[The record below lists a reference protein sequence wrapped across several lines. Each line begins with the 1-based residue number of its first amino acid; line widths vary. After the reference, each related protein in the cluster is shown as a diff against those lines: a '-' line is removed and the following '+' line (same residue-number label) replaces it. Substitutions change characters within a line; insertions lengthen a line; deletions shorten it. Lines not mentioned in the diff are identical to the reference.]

1 MTRRSCLVAVLT
13 AILVALFPHTS
24 AATSGSSGND
34 GWGGRTEV
42 DSVVVKN
49 SEDASHQGAPTSGAG
64 VADRWQRHAVCLE
77 WYTEEVG
84 GVRFAGSWEGE
95 IPSCVTQMEPPD
107 NCPDGQVALMPWWR
121 SQALAGGTFG
131 PWVQVGGYQCA
142 SDLIYAQVA
151 VEWAQMPITPTDYR
165 LEPATGWAIAELG
178 VNPIADGTPQ
188 TMDTTILGTPVIIR
202 AVPVSY
208 TWSGDDG
215 TNVTL
220 MSPGKPYADGG
231 TPFSLPKHQHRATL
245 TLTTTWRGEYSING
259 GASWSDAPGTAT
271 TTSASTTLHVY
282 HPHTH
287 LVDCDLNGNCLSG
300 KQAPKNPS
308 TLLDPDGDGIDNFLI
323 PDAHINDYLNAREQ
337 DKTWS
342 NPERKTITAST
353 S

>member
-1 MTRRSCLVAVLT
+1 MIGFVMLASMAT
-13 AILVALFPHTS
+13 AFAGSADSLSTS
-24 AATSGSSGND
+24 NSPCATESSAWSGSTCKSQVIVQG
-34 GWGGRTEV
+34 T
-42 DSVVVKN
+42 S
-49 SEDASHQGAPTSGAG
+49 DAAMQGAPVSGGG
-64 VADRWQRHAVCLE
+64 VADRWQRHAVCVE

-121 SQALAGGTFG
+121 SQALADGTFG

-202 AVPVSY
+202 AVPVSF

-282 HPHTH
+282 NPHTH

-300 KQAPKNPS
+300 KQAPKNPR

-323 PDAHINDYLNAREQ
+323 PDHLIDDYLSAR
-337 DKTWS
+337 DGGDTWS
-342 NPERKTITAST
+342 NPQRKTIT
-353 S
+353 

>member
-1 MTRRSCLVAVLT
+1 MYRGLKVLGAALAIVVAVM
-13 AILVALFPHTS
+13 S
-24 AATSGSSGND
+24 AADQGD
-34 GWGGRTEV
+34 GRFGGKTADASVEV
-42 DSVVVKN
+42 WS
-49 SEDASHQGAPTSGAG
+49 SEDASYLGAPVSGG
-64 VADRWQRHAVCLE
+64 GLQDRWQRHAVCLE

-95 IPSCVTQMEPPD
+95 IPSCVTEMVPPE
-107 NCPDGQVALMPWWR
+107 CPDGQVALMPWWR
-121 SQALAGGTFG
+121 SVAFADGTFG

-142 SDLIYAQVA
+142 SDVIYAQVA
-151 VEWAQMPITPTDYR
+151 REWAQMPITASGYR

-188 TMDTTILGTPVIIR
+188 TMDTTILGVPVVIR
-202 AVPVSY
+202 AVPTTF
-208 TWSGDDG
+208 TWTGDDG
-215 TNVTL
+215 TNVT
-220 MSPGKPYADGG
+220 MTTPGKPYDDGG
-231 TPFSLPKHQHRATL
+231 VPFSLPKHQHRATL

-271 TTSASTTLHVY
+271 TTSASTTVHVY
-282 HPHTH
+282 NPHTH

-337 DKTWS
+337 DKTWFNS
-342 NPERKTITAST
+342 ERKTITAST

>member
-1 MTRRSCLVAVLT
+1 MSDLSLLAGVFLAFAVLPLGVVDGGT
-13 AILVALFPHTS
+13 RGEGDDAMVYVSSNEAS
-24 AATSGSSGND
+24 A
-34 GWGGRTEV
+34 
-42 DSVVVKN
+42 
-49 SEDASHQGAPTSGAG
+49 QGAPVSGGG
-64 VADRWQRHAVCLE
+64 VGDRWQRHAVCLE
-77 WYTEEVG
+77 WYTEAWDGPTYVKS
-84 GVRFAGSWEGE
+84 FDGS
-95 IPSCVTQMEPPD
+95 IPDCVTDLPRED
-107 NCPDGQVALMPWWR
+107 FCPDGEGVLNPWWR
-121 SQALAGGTFG
+121 SQVLVDGSFG
-131 PWVQVGGYQCA
+131 PWVQVGSYQCVA
-142 SDLIYAQVA
+142 DLIYAQVA

-282 HPHTH
+282 NPHTH

-300 KQAPKNPS
+300 KQAPKNPR

-323 PDAHINDYLNAREQ
+323 PDHLIDDYLSAR
-337 DKTWS
+337 DGGDTWS
-342 NPERKTITAST
+342 NPQRKTIT
-353 S
+353 